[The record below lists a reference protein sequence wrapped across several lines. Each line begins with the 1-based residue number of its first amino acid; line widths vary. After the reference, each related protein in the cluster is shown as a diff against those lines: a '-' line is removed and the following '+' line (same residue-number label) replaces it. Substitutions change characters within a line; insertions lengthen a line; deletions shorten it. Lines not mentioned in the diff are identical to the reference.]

1 MKINVETLNELI
13 RRFGDDPD
21 DLEMIVSALESFEE
35 YHRTIFRQEIT
46 RRLFACG
53 KLEGEDYRAEMS
65 SRDKTRTRCHN
76 AVSAQVNCLNRLAEE
91 AGIPPLY
98 DGVVSE
104 ERPYRRQV
112 ADAVLDF
119 VRDSILNRL

>member
-1 MKINVETLNELI
+1 MT
-13 RRFGDDPD
+13 
-21 DLEMIVSALESFEE
+21 
-35 YHRTIFRQEIT
+35 
-46 RRLFACG
+46 
-53 KLEGEDYRAEMS
+53 

-76 AVSAQVNCLNRLAEE
+76 AVIAQVNCLNRLAEE